1 MNNQKIQISNMTR
14 KVLRYSLL
22 WPKTNEELNPG
33 IEYQFSVLGFF
44 LVTAVHEVDAEVLAI
59 LIASY
64 GSYYMICAHLK
75 NQHKVALL
83 MRDLSVFNNFGK
95 PPNFDKRNNQLN
107 FVAKLLALYSFLATI
122 FYNGEQLINKT
133 ECKRI
138 NKEKG
143 LSDHYCGLLA
153 PCWLPFEI
161 DYFPV
166 FHLILIYAFTSGYLL
181 IKMAI
186 HISYNAFEIVS
197 NIVLRIEH
205 LKAMILE
212 TFENRNKQVCHKKF
226 LQCIL
231 YHIEILDFAA
241 RLDDSFFNSMFG
253 HLALTGG
260 ICACL
265 EKQIVSGVNVVAGT
279 LHFIGWI
286 LALFIGCVAGQY
298 LINAS
303 EILPSAI
310 WTAKW
315 YDADLELKKKVLFM
329 LARSQKSLFIRAG
342 PFGILCYPLFVTV
355 LKTSYSILC
364 MLTS

>member
-1 MNNQKIQISNMTR
+1 
-14 KVLRYSLL
+14 
-22 WPKTNEELNPG
+22 
-33 IEYQFSVLGFF
+33 
-44 LVTAVHEVDAEVLAI
+44 
-59 LIASY
+59 
-64 GSYYMICAHLK
+64 
-75 NQHKVALL
+75 
-83 MRDLSVFNNFGK
+83 
-95 PPNFDKRNNQLN
+95 
-107 FVAKLLALYSFLATI
+107 
-122 FYNGEQLINKT
+122 
-133 ECKRI
+133 
-138 NKEKG
+138 
-143 LSDHYCGLLA
+143 
-153 PCWLPFEI
+153 
-161 DYFPV
+161 
-166 FHLILIYAFTSGYLL
+166 
-181 IKMAI
+181 
-186 HISYNAFEIVS
+186 
-197 NIVLRIEH
+197 
-205 LKAMILE
+205 
-212 TFENRNKQVCHKKF
+212 
-226 LQCIL
+226 
-231 YHIEILDFAA
+231 
-241 RLDDSFFNSMFG
+241 MFG